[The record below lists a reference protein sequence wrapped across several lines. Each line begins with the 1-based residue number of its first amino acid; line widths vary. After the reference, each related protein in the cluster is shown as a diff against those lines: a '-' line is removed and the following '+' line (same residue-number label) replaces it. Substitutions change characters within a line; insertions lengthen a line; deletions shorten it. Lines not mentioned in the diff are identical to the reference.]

1 MEPEK
6 YVGSLGCLPIYKK
19 KAICFVSRDPLP
31 SSTMATPAPT
41 LPNVQL
47 LFGPMLIGVFVNMIL
62 YGVLISQVLTY
73 FQVYSKDAIWMKTF
87 VSFLFILETANT
99 AFDMAFMYQP
109 LILEYG
115 QRPIFFPTFFVT
127 EPLLI
132 VAISTPIQLFF
143 AWRIRSLTKS
153 WWIPGVITI
162 LAIGSCAGG
171 IWTAVGIQTLKTFA
185 NKPKLHNSALLW
197 FLGSCVADVLITVSL
212 VFSLSKRKTGFSG
225 TDSVIDKII
234 RLTIQTGAITAVFSI
249 LDVICFMI
257 LPHAAVNFVWDL
269 ALSKLYTNCLM
280 STLNSRQSL
289 NSGVSGSGVASENR
303 RVNNNTHG
311 FIGGQQATSPT
322 SRIRNPDTFV
332 DASRHT
338 YELET
343 QKSGYD
349 SYDVE
354 SGFARPHHE
363 EFGIQV
369 TKVIEH
375 VKDPIPHPYT
385 Q

>member
-1 MEPEK
+1 
-6 YVGSLGCLPIYKK
+6 
-19 KAICFVSRDPLP
+19 
-31 SSTMATPAPT
+31 MADPAPVPAH
-41 LPNVQL
+41 PNVQL

-62 YGVLISQVLTY
+62 YGVLISQILTY
-73 FQVYSKDAIWMKTF
+73 FQVYRKDAIWMKIF
-87 VSFLFILETANT
+87 VSYLFILETANT
-99 AFDMAFMYQP
+99 GFDMVIMYQP

-115 QRPIFFPTFFVT
+115 QKPINFPTFFIT
-127 EPLLI
+127 EPIVI
-132 VAISTPIQLFF
+132 VAVSTPIQLFF

-153 WWIPGVITI
+153 YWIPAIIVV
-162 LAIGSCAGG
+162 LALGSCAGG
-171 IWTAVGIQTLKTFA
+171 LWTAVDIGLFKTFA

-197 FLGSCVADVLITVSL
+197 FLGSCVADILITGSL

-234 RLTIQTGAITAVFSI
+234 RMTIQTGAITAIFSI
-249 LDVICFMI
+249 LDVLCFMI

-280 STLNSRQSL
+280 STLNSRQAL
-289 NSGVSGSGVASENR
+289 NNVSASGGVSENR
-303 RVNNNTHG
+303 RNNNTHG
-311 FIGGQQATSPT
+311 FIGGAPPTSPT
-322 SRIRNPDTFV
+322 TRRHGDTFIEN
-332 DASRHT
+332 SRHIDSSAV

-343 QKSGYD
+343 QKSVYD
-349 SYDVE
+349 TYDVE

-363 EFGIQV
+363 EYGIQV